1 MLRSKNLTGV
11 LSQAVQ
17 ENRQGSTIISS
28 ILVTPNGRLVAS
40 FHNSRPPPVPH
51 AGNGTTTTDKQ
62 TAAPYNVDRT
72 MRTKVYGLFAS
83 STWSEYTKADAGCE
97 WLSVRTDDALM
108 VIHNVNLKQSGQN
121 LLLVIVADPSTAL
134 GLMQKRATETV
145 KVMEEGLEDFKVYE

>member
-28 ILVTPNGRLVAS
+28 ILVTPGGRLVAS

-51 AGNGTTTTDKQ
+51 PGHETTGDTQ

-83 STWSEYTKADAGCE
+83 STWGEYTKADAGCE

-108 VIHNVNLKQSGQN
+108 VIHNVNLKNSGQN
-121 LLLVIVADPSTAL
+121 LLLLIVADPSTAL

-145 KVMEEGLEDFKVYE
+145 KVLEDGLADFKVYE

>member
-17 ENRQGSTIISS
+17 ENRPGSTIISS
-28 ILVTPNGRLVAS
+28 ILVTTNGRLVAS

-51 AGNGTTTTDKQ
+51 AGNGTTNDKQ

-108 VIHNVNLKQSGQN
+108 VIHNVNLKHSGQN

-145 KVMEEGLEDFKVYE
+145 KVLEEGLEEFKVYE